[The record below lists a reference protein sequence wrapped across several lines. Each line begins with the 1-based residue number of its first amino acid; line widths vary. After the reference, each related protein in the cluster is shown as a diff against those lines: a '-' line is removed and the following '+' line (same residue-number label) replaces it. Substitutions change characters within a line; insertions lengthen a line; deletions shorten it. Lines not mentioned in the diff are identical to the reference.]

1 MPSLAGFFNGLN
13 RSLATACSFRLGSAA
28 KPSPFC
34 RGQRTALRN
43 RNGEP
48 HLNCILR
55 RAAAAILAL
64 LVCSPTA
71 LADPG
76 TLSVSGQG
84 EARGAPDQAQLSAG
98 VTTVAPTAAAA
109 LGQNSAK
116 MNAVFAAL
124 KRLGVLDKDIAT
136 SNFQVSPQYPPYN
149 ANETGLQRIVGY
161 QVSNQ
166 VNVTLDD
173 TKKLGPTLDVLVG
186 AGANQI
192 NSVGFTIK
200 DSAALLKKARETAI
214 ADAILRAQTYAKAAG
229 VTLGPIL
236 TIQEGSVES
245 PRPLYDVVVTAAR
258 AAPPT
263 PTAPGEQSITAN
275 VSITFQLK

>member
-1 MPSLAGFFNGLN
+1 M
-13 RSLATACSFRLGSAA
+13 
-28 KPSPFC
+28 
-34 RGQRTALRN
+34 
-43 RNGEP
+43 
-48 HLNCILR
+48 NCILR